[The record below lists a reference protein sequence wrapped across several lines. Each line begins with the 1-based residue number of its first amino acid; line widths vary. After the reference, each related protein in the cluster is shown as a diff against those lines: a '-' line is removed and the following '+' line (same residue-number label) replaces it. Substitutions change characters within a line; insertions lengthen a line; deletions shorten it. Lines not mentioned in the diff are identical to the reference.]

1 MFNRFLALDV
11 ETSNSDRSSI
21 CQVGWVLFE
30 NGNIISEFSS
40 LVNPHSAFL
49 PRNIQVHGIQPH
61 HVANAPSFAEI
72 YPKLK
77 EAFEGGLKKPD

>member
-61 HVANAPSFAEI
+61 HVANAALVVANWTHYQPLWKR
-72 YPKLK
+72 PT
-77 EAFEGGLKKPD
+77 GR